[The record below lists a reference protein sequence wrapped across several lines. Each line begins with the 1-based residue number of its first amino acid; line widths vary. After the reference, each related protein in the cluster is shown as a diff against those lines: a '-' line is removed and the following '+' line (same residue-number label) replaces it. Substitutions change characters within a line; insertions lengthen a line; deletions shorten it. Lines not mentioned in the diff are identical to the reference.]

1 MIKMVVTD
9 VDGTLVKESTLNI
22 NPEYFEVIRKL
33 TEKGI
38 KVVMASGRQYE
49 SIRKLIEPVQ
59 DLVWYIADGGATM
72 KMDNGLEAVA
82 AIPREWVKTAWQ
94 DISNIPGMECALG
107 TPEKSYVPYE
117 GTELYNLIKYDYKFN
132 VEVLGGWE
140 KLPEEEISKLS
151 LFIYAKVS
159 TFLVMES
166 TTIAGI
172 KPFSSNF
179 KASTLTI
186 FKPSP
191 KYFLFVTFLLN
202 L

>member
-82 AIPREWVKTAWQ
+82 AIPREWVKKAWR
-94 DISNIPGMECALG
+94 DISSFLEW
-107 TPEKSYVPYE
+107 S
-117 GTELYNLIKYDYKFN
+117 
-132 VEVLGGWE
+132 VL
-140 KLPEEEISKLS
+140 
-151 LFIYAKVS
+151 
-159 TFLVMES
+159 
-166 TTIAGI
+166 
-172 KPFSSNF
+172 
-179 KASTLTI
+179 
-186 FKPSP
+186 
-191 KYFLFVTFLLN
+191 
-202 L
+202 